1 MVWVNLHFMTQI
13 EPKIIRQ
20 VFVLLL
26 IILTGSL
33 IFREIVPYLTGVLGA
48 ITFYILLK
56 NLMTKMVSQY
66 HWRPAWAAALL
77 MIGSFV
83 VILIP
88 LIGFGLML
96 ANKISDAAR
105 NSEKVINAIKNLI
118 GDLETSTGLD
128 INSQIDTQAV
138 TTFLSERLQNMAGDT
153 FNLII
158 AISIMYFML
167 YFMLINR
174 DKLKQSLRDY
184 IPMSARNIDEI
195 GREVQSMVKS
205 NAIGIPLVALAQG
218 IIALIGFLIFGVE
231 DALFWFAITT
241 FGSLI
246 PIIGIS
252 VGIIP
257 VFLLALSQGDS
268 FQAWGILI
276 YGTLIAGT
284 TDNLFRLYILKKI
297 DNVHPLITLIGV
309 VIGIPLFGFMGVIF
323 GPLVVSVL
331 MALIKIYKAEYDHTK
346 EIENQS

>member
-1 MVWVNLHFMTQI
+1 MTQI

-66 HWRPAWAAALL
+66 NWRPAWAAALL

-105 NSEKVINAIKNLI
+105 NSEKVINAVKNLI

-138 TTFLSERLQNMAGDT
+138 TTFLSERLQNMAGNT

-174 DKLKQSLRDY
+174 DKLKQSLCNY

-257 VFLLALSQGDS
+257 VFLIALSHGNS

-309 VIGIPLFGFMGVIF
+309 VVGIPLFGFMGVIF
-323 GPLVVSVL
+323 GPLLVSVL

-346 EIENQS
+346 EKENRS